1 MNQTTRQRITGSLVL
16 AITAL
21 ILLPVI
27 FDGDGSYQPAVQV
40 DIPAR
45 PQQPAPN
52 QADPQRPVITADSDA
67 IRIRP
72 ESPVTA
78 IANNTPSGQSAQTV
92 QTAPPVATAQP
103 LQTADAVAAA
113 EPGETDQTSDN
124 AQTIEADEAES
135 TAATVESAAPAGAD
149 AQSVA
154 VTQPVAA
161 APVVASTVAPAATS
175 TPAASLDAQGLPE
188 GWSVRLGSFSNA
200 DNASALVTRLQAAGH
215 RAYTRRVD
223 SSQGVLTAVFV
234 GPLVS
239 RTAAQTL
246 LERLRQD
253 FQLNGMIVRYEIDS
267 L

>member
-45 PQQPAPN
+45 PQQPAPT
-52 QADPQRPVITADSDA
+52 QTDAQRPVITADSDA

-72 ESPVTA
+72 EPPVTV

-103 LQTADAVAAA
+103 LQTADAVAAV
-113 EPGETDQTSDN
+113 EPGETDQASDN
-124 AQTIEADEAES
+124 AQTIEADVAERP
-135 TAATVESAAPAGAD
+135 AATVESTASAVAD

-161 APVVASTVAPAATS
+161 APVAASTVAPAATS

-188 GWSVRLGSFSNA
+188 GWSVRLGSFSSA
-200 DNASALVTRLQAAGH
+200 DNASGLVTRLQAAGH

-234 GPLVS
+234 GPLVN

-246 LERLRQD
+246 LEMLRQD
-253 FQLNGMIVRYEIDS
+253 FQLNGMIVRYEIDP

>member
-92 QTAPPVATAQP
+92 QTAPP
-103 LQTADAVAAA
+103 
-113 EPGETDQTSDN
+113 
-124 AQTIEADEAES
+124 
-135 TAATVESAAPAGAD
+135 AGAD

-161 APVVASTVAPAATS
+161 APVVASTVAAAATS
-175 TPAASLDAQGLPE
+175 TPPASLDAQGLPE

-200 DNASALVTRLQAAGH
+200 DNASALVTRLQAAAH

>member
-1 MNQTTRQRITGSLVL
+1 LNQTTRQRITGSLVL

-27 FDGDGSYQPAVQV
+27 FDGEGSYQPAVQV

-45 PQQPAPN
+45 PQQPAPT
-52 QADPQRPVITADSDA
+52 QTDPQRPVITADSDA

-92 QTAPPVATAQP
+92 QTAPPVATAQA
-103 LQTADAVAAA
+103 LQTADAVAVV
-113 EPGETDQTSDN
+113 EPGETDQTSDDT
-124 AQTIEADEAES
+124 QTIEVDVAER
-135 TAATVESAAPAGAD
+135 TAAPAGAD
-149 AQSVA
+149 SQSVA
-154 VTQPVAA
+154 ITQPVAA
-161 APVVASTVAPAATS
+161 PPVAASTVAPDATP

-188 GWSVRLGSFSNA
+188 GWSVRLGSFSSA

-253 FQLNGMIVRYEIDS
+253 FQLNGMIVRYEIDP

>member
-92 QTAPPVATAQP
+92 QTAP
-103 LQTADAVAAA
+103 
-113 EPGETDQTSDN
+113 
-124 AQTIEADEAES
+124 
-135 TAATVESAAPAGAD
+135 PAGAD

>member
-27 FDGDGSYQPAVQV
+27 FDGEGSYQPAVQV

-45 PQQPAPN
+45 PQQPVPT
-52 QADPQRPVITADSDA
+52 QTDPQRPVITADSDA

-72 ESPVTA
+72 EPPVTV
-78 IANNTPSGQSAQTV
+78 ITNNMLSGQTSQTV
-92 QTAPPVATAQP
+92 QTAAPVATAQP
-103 LQTADAVAAA
+103 LQTTDSVAAV

-124 AQTIEADEAES
+124 GQTIEAAVPGRS
-135 TAATVESAAPAGAD
+135 AATVQSDASAGAD

-161 APVVASTVAPAATS
+161 APVVVSTVAPAATS

-188 GWSVRLGSFSNA
+188 GWSVRLGSFSSA
-200 DNASALVTRLQAAGH
+200 DNASALVTRLQTAGH

-223 SSQGVLTAVFV
+223 STQGVLTAVFV
-234 GPLVS
+234 GPLVN
-239 RTAAQTL
+239 RIAAQTL
-246 LERLRQD
+246 LDRLRQD
-253 FQLNGMIVRYEIDS
+253 FQLNGMIVRYEIDP

>member
-92 QTAPPVATAQP
+92 QTAPP
-103 LQTADAVAAA
+103 
-113 EPGETDQTSDN
+113 
-124 AQTIEADEAES
+124 
-135 TAATVESAAPAGAD
+135 AGAD

-161 APVVASTVAPAATS
+161 APVVASTVAAAATS
-175 TPAASLDAQGLPE
+175 TPPASLDAQGLPE

>member
-27 FDGDGSYQPAVQV
+27 FDGEGSYQPAVQV

-45 PQQPAPN
+45 PQQPAPT
-52 QADPQRPVITADSDA
+52 QTDPQRPVITADSDA
-67 IRIRP
+67 IRLRP

-92 QTAPPVATAQP
+92 QTAPPVATSQP
-103 LQTADAVAAA
+103 LQTADAVAAVD
-113 EPGETDQTSDN
+113 PGETDQTSDN
-124 AQTIEADEAES
+124 VQTIEADVAER
-135 TAATVESAAPAGAD
+135 TAAPAGAD

-161 APVVASTVAPAATS
+161 APVAASTVALDATP

-188 GWSVRLGSFSNA
+188 GWSVRLGSFSSA

-215 RAYTRRVD
+215 RAYTRQVD

-253 FQLNGMIVRYEIDS
+253 FQLNGMIVRYEIDP

>member
-72 ESPVTA
+72 ESSVTA
-78 IANNTPSGQSAQTV
+78 IANNTPSGQSAQ
-92 QTAPPVATAQP
+92 
-103 LQTADAVAAA
+103 
-113 EPGETDQTSDN
+113 
-124 AQTIEADEAES
+124 
-135 TAATVESAAPAGAD
+135 TVESAAPAGAD

>member
-92 QTAPPVATAQP
+92 
-103 LQTADAVAAA
+103 
-113 EPGETDQTSDN
+113 
-124 AQTIEADEAES
+124 
-135 TAATVESAAPAGAD
+135 ESAAPAGED

>member
-1 MNQTTRQRITGSLVL
+1 MNQTTRQRLTGSLVL

-21 ILLPVI
+21 LLLPVI
-27 FDGDGSYQPAVQV
+27 FDGEGSYQPAMQV

-45 PQQPAPN
+45 PQQPAPT
-52 QADPQRPVITADSDA
+52 QTDPQRPVITADSDA

-72 ESPVTA
+72 ESPVTV
-78 IANNTPSGQSAQTV
+78 IANDTPSGQSAQAV

-103 LQTADAVAAA
+103 LQPADAVAEL

-124 AQTIEADEAES
+124 AQTIVADVAEG

-149 AQSVA
+149 AQSIA
-154 VTQPVAA
+154 VTQSVAA
-161 APVVASTVAPAATS
+161 APVAASTVAPAATS

-188 GWSVRLGSFSNA
+188 GWSVRLGSFSSA

-234 GPLVS
+234 GPLIN
-239 RTAAQTL
+239 RTAAQSL
-246 LERLRQD
+246 LEMLRQD
-253 FQLNGMIVRYEIDS
+253 FQLNGMIVRYEIDP